1 MALREIVSSY
11 WSCFQALLFPQLEE
25 AVGAL
30 GQRHQ
35 HLVMVL
41 EWVRVETLL
50 PYPQRRR
57 GCPHSDRQALARAF
71 IAKAVFDLTTTRM
84 LLDRLR
90 HDSTLRQLCGWSNVQ
105 HIPMLNLPTAP
116 CRAVCT
122 KRSSNAPRVSVWWA
136 TSRAIRR
143 RLRGERERS

>member
-25 AVGAL
+25 TIGAL

-35 HLVMVL
+35 RLVMVL

-50 PYPQRRR
+50 PYPRS
-57 GCPHSDRQALARAF
+57 GVVAVHTATAKPWLAPSK
-71 IAKAVFDLTTTRM
+71 AKAVFDLATTRM

-90 HDSTLRQLCGWSNVQ
+90 HDT
-105 HIPMLNLPTAP
+105 TAP
-116 CRAVCT
+116 CVTIYLVRHKTLGSPSFLDCNRPDTYRTVALNWPHSASHAGRLET
-122 KRSSNAPRVSVWWA
+122 KSCVRH
-136 TSRAIRR
+136 
-143 RLRGERERS
+143 